1 MTKKLE
7 DGSFLILLVA
17 VSIGFGMMIMPFFSA
32 IFWAAVLVILFSPLH
47 RFLTSKLNQG
57 PSVSALI
64 SLVASLLIVVIPV
77 SLIVAML
84 GVELADLYQ
93 GIKSGDIPVQVWVDK
108 LKSAIP
114 VVQEL
119 AERFDI
125 DLANINKQ
133 LSSAALAAS
142 KVFASQA
149 VSVGQEYVNFLIN
162 FVLML
167 YLTFFF
173 LRDGDSLI
181 QLMIRALPLGDDRE
195 RHLLGKFAEV
205 SRAVVKGNLVV
216 ATVQGALG
224 GIIFGI
230 LGLPGAVLWG
240 VVMVILSLLPAVGS
254 ALVWGPAAAFLL
266 ISGQYVSGIILVLF
280 GIFVIGLVDNVLRPI
295 LVGRDT
301 KMPDFMVLLSTLGG
315 IGLFGLNGFVIGPIL
330 AALFLA
336 FWQIFMDEFNPAS
349 DEDGA
354 AELLI
359 TGDKKP
365 TAAES
370 DGAES

>member
-1 MTKKLE
+1 MSRKLE
-7 DGSFLILLVA
+7 DGSFLIFLVI
-17 VSIGFGMMIMPFFSA
+17 VSIGFGIMIMPFFSA

-47 RFLTSKLNQG
+47 RFMTRKLGQG
-57 PSVSALI
+57 PNLSALI
-64 SLVASLLIVVIPV
+64 SLVASLLIVVIPITLV
-77 SLIVAML
+77 VAML
-84 GVELADLYQ
+84 GVELANLYQ
-93 GIKSGDIPVQVWVDK
+93 GMKTGDIQVQVWVDK
-108 LKSAIP
+108 IKATVPLL
-114 VVQEL
+114 QEL

-125 DLANINKQ
+125 DLSNVNQ
-133 LSSAALAAS
+133 HLSSAALAAS

-149 VSVGQEYVNFLIN
+149 VSVGQEYMNFLIN

-173 LRDGDSLI
+173 LRDGNSLI
-181 QLMIRALPLGDDRE
+181 QLMIRALPLGDTRE
-195 RHLLGKFAEV
+195 RHLFSKFAEV

-216 ATVQGALG
+216 ATVQGTLG
-224 GIIFGI
+224 GIIFAI

-254 ALVWGPAAAFLL
+254 ALVWGPAAAYLM
-266 ISGQYVSGIILVLF
+266 ISGQYVSGVILILF

-336 FWQIFMDEFNPAS
+336 FWQIFMDEFNP
-349 DEDGA
+349 ETVEGA
-354 AELLI
+354 ADLLI
-359 TGDKKP
+359 SADDDAEKSDS
-365 TAAES
+365 AES
-370 DGAES
+370 KG